1 MTITVSSLSTI
12 KPPPSL
18 AEIAFKTLKDAIIS
32 SRLEPGEI
40 YSEQVVA
47 RELGIS
53 KTPVH
58 QALVALENKGFVS
71 ILSRKGFRVNPLT
84 EKNIRHLFAFRRPLE
99 TAVIRHVIDRMSDE
113 SHREIK
119 ILLDRIAQ
127 TRDPV
132 QFQGVDRAFH
142 RYLASVTENK
152 YIINALN
159 GIWDLCDWVGA
170 RVLYNDNVGLF
181 EEATQEHI
189 AIAEMLEKG
198 DKDGAV
204 EAMERHL
211 ILTEKKFL
219 AHLEKEKK

>member
-1 MTITVSSLSTI
+1 MAITVSSLPTI
-12 KPPPSL
+12 ETPPSF
-18 AEIAFKTLKDAIIS
+18 AEIAFKAIKEAIMS
-32 SRLEPGEI
+32 SQLEPGEI
-40 YSEQVVA
+40 YSEQAIA

-71 ILSRKGFRVNPLT
+71 ILSRKGFRVNILT

-99 TAVIRHVIDRMSDE
+99 NAVIRHVIDQMSDE

-127 TRDPV
+127 MRDPV
-132 QFQGVDRAFH
+132 QFQKFDRGFH
-142 RYLASVTENK
+142 RYLASMTENQ

-159 GIWDLCDWVGA
+159 GIWDLCDWIGA
-170 RVLYNDNVGLF
+170 RVLYYGGRF
-181 EEATQEHI
+181 EEAIQEHI

-204 EAMERHL
+204 ETMERHL